1 MSVIDPI
8 TTARELATHAND
20 IQHLQEDMDKMV
32 REMQE
37 IKIAI
42 QAINKTL
49 SEAKGIFKN
58 NSDIDLCIIKD
69 TDDKRKLL
77 AEIYVDITADVPFD
91 LVLYTVEKWNK
102 CVNDENSFAYLLHYI
117 FYCSIMLL

>member
-49 SEAKGIFKN
+49 SEAKGGWKTLMAIGGGV
-58 NSDIDLCIIKD
+58 SLVTGIIGVIIGYWSSK
-69 TDDKRKLL
+69 
-77 AEIYVDITADVPFD
+77 
-91 LVLYTVEKWNK
+91 
-102 CVNDENSFAYLLHYI
+102 
-117 FYCSIMLL
+117 